1 MIKTKQKYIIKDITK
16 DSSKM
21 SKEQLLTEYLKLKN
35 HYFDAIK
42 CLIIKNKNLIL
53 S

>member
-1 MIKTKQKYIIKDITK
+1 MYKAKQKWMIKDITK
-16 DSSKM
+16 DLSKL

-42 CLIIKNKNLIL
+42 CLAIETNK
-53 S
+53 